1 MNWVLRSLGALLLIS
16 LAVSAVLVVAAVLG
30 GTPFD
35 HTMITV
41 DDTQFTLG
49 DLSAGHWLL
58 ALAGIAIACIVVML
72 VVPLAVLLP
81 LAVAAIAVTA
91 ALALTAAV
99 LGVVFSPVIL
109 IVWLIWRAARHDSPR
124 TAPPSAPA
132 PPANPAAPATIAG

>member
-1 MNWVLRSLGALLLIS
+1 MNWVLRSLLVS
-16 LAVSAVLVVAAVLG
+16 LAVSALLIGTAMIG

-35 HTMITV
+35 HAVLTI
-41 DDTQFTLG
+41 DDAQFTLN

-58 ALAGIAIACIVVML
+58 ALAGVAIACVVVML

-91 ALALTAAV
+91 ALVLTTAV